1 MAWTYRLNPLNVYLS
16 CQTLRVWWF
25 ITKGME
31 GKNAKF
37 QLKIFKIL
45 PSGPQKSKSVK
56 TVIGSLPLLVVLLLN
71 SYCPNH

>member
-1 MAWTYRLNPLNVYLS
+1 MAWTYRLNRLNFYLL

-25 ITKGME
+25 IPKGME

-45 PSGPQKSKSVK
+45 PSGPLNSKSVK
-56 TVIGSLPLLVVLLLN
+56 TVIDSSPLLVVLLLN

>member
-1 MAWTYRLNPLNVYLS
+1 MAGTYRLNRLNFYLS
-16 CQTLRVWWF
+16 CQTLRVCWF

-71 SYCPNH
+71 SY